1 MLSAF
6 VESPCKGCTDRI
18 LHCHGTCGKYKE
30 YLSKMQIIK
39 GKIQAEKEEQAFFA
53 TLKSSLSKR
62 HRRRDDA

>member
-6 VESPCKGCTDRI
+6 VGSPCKGCTDRI
-18 LHCHGTCGKYKE
+18 LHCHSSCDKYKD

-39 GKIQAEKEEQAFFA
+39 GKIQAEKDEQAFIA

>member
-6 VESPCKGCTDRI
+6 VESPCKGCTVRK
-18 LHCHGTCGKYKE
+18 LHCHGTCSKYKE

-39 GKIQAEKEEQAFFA
+39 GKIQAEKDEQAFFA
-53 TLKSSLSKR
+53 TLKSNLSKR

>member
-6 VESPCKGCTDRI
+6 VGSPCKGCEVRK
-18 LHCHGTCGKYKE
+18 LHCHSTCSRYSEYQTKIKE
-30 YLSKMQIIK
+30 IK
-39 GKIQAEKEEQAFFA
+39 GKIQAEKDEQAFIA